1 MRGDGVEV
9 AYIINLYIMNS
20 RPYIKDR
27 HYVSGVGFSLCSVA
41 SSEIVSD
48 GRGGAAA
55 HLFSSLCFAATA
67 SGASGFRV
75 E

>member
-41 SSEIVSD
+41 SSEIPPSE
-48 GRGGAAA
+48 GA
-55 HLFSSLCFAATA
+55 
-67 SGASGFRV
+67 
-75 E
+75 